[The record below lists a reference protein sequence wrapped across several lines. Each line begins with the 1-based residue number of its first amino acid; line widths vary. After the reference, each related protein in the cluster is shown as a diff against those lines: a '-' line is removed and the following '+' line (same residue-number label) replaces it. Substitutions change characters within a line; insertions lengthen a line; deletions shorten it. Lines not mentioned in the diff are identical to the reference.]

1 MILSLMFHRIL
12 TTMFVNHYVCSFEK
26 KFVKILN
33 IRLFISTIVILA
45 FSIIV
50 VILIVLTEV
59 YTGSF
64 GRTLFLMN
72 MIPV

>member
-12 TTMFVNHYVCSFEK
+12 TTMFVNHYVCSFEIL
-26 KFVKILN
+26 VKILD

-45 FSIIV
+45 FNIIV
-50 VILIVLTEV
+50 VVNRSLDRFIWENIILMI
-59 YTGSF
+59 
-64 GRTLFLMN
+64 

>member
-12 TTMFVNHYVCSFEK
+12 TTMFVNHYVCSFEIL
-26 KFVKILN
+26 VKILN

-50 VILIVLTEV
+50 VILIVLTV
-59 YTGSF
+59 
-64 GRTLFLMN
+64 
-72 MIPV
+72 V